1 MEPIGAYRTVDG
13 NATVRY
19 SNARHTG
26 LDIAN
31 PSTGWA
37 AYDRRGL
44 AWRVSEA
51 EARSLQRQH
60 PADHRQD
67 DRARDEPDAE

>member
-51 EARSLQRQH
+51 EAMAIQGRKG
-60 PADHRQD
+60 
-67 DRARDEPDAE
+67 E

>member
-1 MEPIGAYRTVDG
+1 MEPIGAYRTVD
-13 NATVRY
+13 
-19 SNARHTG
+19 
-26 LDIAN
+26 
-31 PSTGWA
+31 GWA

-60 PADHRQD
+60 PDDHRQD